1 MKSIVCTLTESK
13 ETFSIISV
21 SLTNFGTSAF
31 GKAGERVK
39 GKVAPADEP

>member
-13 ETFSIISV
+13 ESFSVISV
-21 SLTNFGTSAF
+21 SLTNFGSSAF

-39 GKVAPADEP
+39 GKVGPLDKP